1 LYLRSLEN
9 IINCGEGNRREKAQ
23 FLFDKY
29 KSSISRATNQRWGT
43 GDQLVC
49 LMFQVYK
56 SSQRWT
62 HRHRQSTSL
71 ADFFH
76 CQGTQPDYKLARK
89 WNNERA
95 NKQIHFHQ
103 PTFTSGGTNNVNISG
118 ITNGGTFV
126 AKRDH
131 EENEEDQDQKHA
143 KRTKMALQFCNNA
156 PIGYFRIH
164 TFPSHDSLQVQSGS
178 LEDDSDCFDGLSV
191 NENSSVEVQ
200 HLISKMANV
209 NHRLFEYSIVNLSE
223 KNLVDPVNNVF
234 SDDDK
239 KRMRKFWKDIEPSTE
254 EKLNTVRKSK
264 WEKSIKPLVDKYA
277 SAIEI
282 KSVFDDEIQTLSTE
296 VIFEKPFEGKFD
308 FRTHYDLLWVQDIY
322 RRFVFLFASCSN
334 ILRDV
339 TMSEIA
345 YRESFVNPIIPK
357 AFDDIKDKIRF
368 QTCIRYNFG
377 LSNIIFTS
385 GEIEST
391 LRKEHRNQTNGQKP
405 RILLG
410 SNYDGILRIYVNANE
425 IEIGF
430 LEVVGNASVVDL
442 KKYREDREKLLK
454 AMRLSI
460 FYQRQH
466 HLRRNA
472 PEEQLGCLQ
481 SFGRETTIYTMHRVK
496 GGLHITDILSNFT
509 IPDSKSQLY
518 VLDEI
523 VRKAYFFKS
532 RVMDYYLKIQEIS
545 KKAQQ
550 YTPSNENPLE
560 ASPSKNT

>member
-49 LMFQVYK
+49 PMFQVYK

-143 KRTKMALQFCNNA
+143 KRTKMALQFCDHI
-156 PIGYFRIH
+156 P
-164 TFPSHDSLQVQSGS
+164 
-178 LEDDSDCFDGLSV
+178 LSRSSS
-191 NENSSVEVQ
+191 NSRFSTLSQ
-200 HLISKMANV
+200 KMANV
-209 NHRLFEYSIVNLSE
+209 NHRLFEYTIVNLSE

-239 KRMRKFWKDIEPSTE
+239 KRMRKFWEDMEPSTE

-277 SAIEI
+277 SAIEL

-368 QTCIRYNFG
+368 QT
-377 LSNIIFTS
+377 

-391 LRKEHRNQTNGQKP
+391 LRKEHRNQTNDQKP

-481 SFGRETTIYTMHRVK
+481 SFG
-496 GGLHITDILSNFT
+496 
-509 IPDSKSQLY
+509 
-518 VLDEI
+518 VL
-523 VRKAYFFKS
+523 V

>member
-1 LYLRSLEN
+1 
-9 IINCGEGNRREKAQ
+9 
-23 FLFDKY
+23 
-29 KSSISRATNQRWGT
+29 
-43 GDQLVC
+43 
-49 LMFQVYK
+49 
-56 SSQRWT
+56 
-62 HRHRQSTSL
+62 
-71 ADFFH
+71 
-76 CQGTQPDYKLARK
+76 GTQPDYKLARK

-131 EENEEDQDQKHA
+131 EERIKIKNMPNGQKW
-143 KRTKMALQFCNNA
+143 RFNFVTTFPFLV
-156 PIGYFRIH
+156 PLRIIH

-239 KRMRKFWKDIEPSTE
+239 KRMRKFWEDMEPSTE

-368 QTCIRYNFG
+368 QT
-377 LSNIIFTS
+377 

-391 LRKEHRNQTNGQKP
+391 LRKEHRNQTNDQKP

-454 AMRLSI
+454 GL
-460 FYQRQH
+460 
-466 HLRRNA
+466 
-472 PEEQLGCLQ
+472 QLPKICVL
-481 SFGRETTIYTMHRVK
+481 K
-496 GGLHITDILSNFT
+496 
-509 IPDSKSQLY
+509 SKQ
-518 VLDEI
+518 
-523 VRKAYFFKS
+523 
-532 RVMDYYLKIQEIS
+532 
-545 KKAQQ
+545 
-550 YTPSNENPLE
+550 
-560 ASPSKNT
+560 